1 MVDPLML
8 LARLAIALSPAPL
21 YGPQIWKVR
30 RSAQDGFSTF
40 TCLTLLVSSILRC
53 FFWLGRRFDDALLV
67 QALLTIFVQL
77 LLLDAIVALRSKKH
91 GQRHF
96 FGGGGGGGGGHHGA
110 RRTARPLF
118 VRPRDTWP
126 PLRGTGLGMELLR
139 TDGGVSEFTFTHS
152 AAYAQSEVARS
163 PRDLAV
169 ISP

>member
-96 FGGGGGGGGGHHGA
+96 FGGGGGGGGGHHAAASDAGHRGA
-110 RRTARPLF
+110 AASPPRVALPRTVSAVWARHAP
-118 VRPRDTWP
+118 
-126 PLRGTGLGMELLR
+126 
-139 TDGGVSEFTFTHS
+139 
-152 AAYAQSEVARS
+152 
-163 PRDLAV
+163 LAV
-169 ISP
+169 REFWQWDEFAR